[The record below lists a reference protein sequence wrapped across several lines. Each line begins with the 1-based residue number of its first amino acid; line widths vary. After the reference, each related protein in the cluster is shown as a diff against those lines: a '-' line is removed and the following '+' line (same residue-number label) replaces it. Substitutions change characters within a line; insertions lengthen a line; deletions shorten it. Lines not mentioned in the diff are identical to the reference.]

1 MNPKAVYKYCKH
13 LGCCDACCL
22 RYIGI
27 KNPNAYENVANFVI
41 KYQDDN
47 IKSIRTEQSQST
59 PTNSKDTKQNI
70 LDVSKNDIQNI
81 NGNTLDVD
89 GKDVSHGV
97 DDSPPCKK
105 RRLDVCVSCLSI
117 LQQDNWTEGYVL
129 VKDVLFKKR
138 YECKTFACALS
149 APIATLLRERAIT
162 LRLAE
167 EFPGYDDKTLTALK
181 EAWKWSF
188 GVRLAAEIDKT
199 LDSGAISPLLVT
211 LNYDYADDLQELEIL
226 KQVSPQLFEERSKQK
241 RRFVTE
247 FTRRSVEQA
256 LDSATLSSLRAAG
269 GGGGLPAVAVRAMC
283 IGAVCTHA
291 PMYLAGR
298 YIKLSRNLPQSPWIL
313 DGKRVL
319 PSSVQEIIYK
329 PLADFYN
336 LEAEEAERRLK
347 LIAAGREDV
356 DVRCL
361 GEGRPFAI
369 EITDPTRQLTPE
381 ELANACE
388 DISKGGEVIVK
399 QIVPISREDLVQLK
413 KGEETK
419 SKTYEALCIKLSHS
433 IYDDVSP
440 DSPIKVTPEDI
451 ARINSFRNT
460 PQNINP
466 AQITAKNYRVS
477 SKPVCKTSKNIMDIV
492 DNLKLSKNLKSDS
505 EDNDKNLKS
514 DSEDNDKNLKS
525 DSEDNDK
532 NLKSDSEDNDKNLKS
547 DTKDNDKNIDMD
559 TCENVLDT
567 SKAENRNYP
576 EISKDTKMET
586 NVNIPDVENPNLEN
600 STVENLYKSNGV
612 LKTENIDN
620 SEGVK
625 NTELVTS
632 VKVKGAEILD
642 TNEDSG
648 VQNENPDIT
657 ESLKDTGDVLDTTDE
672 ATESEILDSPGEV
685 KITIQQRTPIRV
697 LHRRPLLTRTRQIL
711 ELKAVAVPDHPQLF
725 RISVRTSAGTYVKEW
740 AHGEL
745 GRSRPALGDAVGAAV
760 DMLALD
766 VTAVHLTWPPSK

>member
-1 MNPKAVYKYCKH
+1 MNPKAVFKYCKH

-41 KYQDDN
+41 KYQDNEDT
-47 IKSIRTEQSQST
+47 KLLKTVEQNQTT
-59 PTNSKDTKQNI
+59 PTNSKDTKENI
-70 LDVSKNDIQNI
+70 LDVSKSDNQNL
-81 NGNTLDVD
+81 NGDTLDVD
-89 GKDVSHGV
+89 GKDISDEV
-97 DDSPPCKK
+97 DRNSPPCKK

-117 LQQDNWTEGYVL
+117 LQQDNWMEGYVL

-188 GVRLAAEIDKT
+188 GVKLAAEINKT
-199 LDSGAISPLLVT
+199 LDSGAISPLLIT

-256 LDSATLSSLRAAG
+256 LESASLASLQAA
-269 GGGGLPAVAVRAMC
+269 GGGLPAVGVRAMC

-336 LEAEEAERRLK
+336 LEGEEAERRLK

-381 ELANACE
+381 ELAKACE
-388 DISKGGEVIVK
+388 EISKSGEVIVK
-399 QIVPISREDLVQLK
+399 QIVPITREDLVQLK

-460 PQNINP
+460 PQNTTQNSNP
-466 AQITAKNYRVS
+466 EQVTTKNARES
-477 SKPVCKTSKNIMDIV
+477 SKPICKTSKNIMDIV
-492 DNLKLSKNLKSDS
+492 DNLKLSKNVLKLEST
-505 EDNDKNLKS
+505 DN
-514 DSEDNDKNLKS
+514 
-525 DSEDNDK
+525 
-532 NLKSDSEDNDKNLKS
+532 
-547 DTKDNDKNIDMD
+547 NISMA
-559 TCENVLDT
+559 TCQNVLDT
-567 SKAENRNYP
+567 CNAVQKGENPNKS
-576 EISKDTKMET
+576 EIVKDIKMNT
-586 NVNIPDVENPNLEN
+586 SMNIPDVGNRN
-600 STVENLYKSNGV
+600 SKDTSVDILNKSNGV
-612 LKTENIDN
+612 LENENIDN

-625 NTELVTS
+625 DTDMETS
-632 VKVKGAEILD
+632 VKLADAKTLD
-642 TNEDSG
+642 TNEKVVDNG
-648 VQNENPDIT
+648 AQKENLVST
-657 ESLKDTGDVLDTTDE
+657 ENMNDMEDVLDTTDE
-672 ATESEILDSPGEV
+672 GTESDILDSPGEV
-685 KITIQQRTPIRV
+685 KITIQQKTPIRV

-725 RISVRTSAGTYVKEW
+725 RIFVRTSAGTYVKEW

-745 GRSRPALGDAVGAAV
+745 GRSRPALGDAVGARV

-766 VTAVHLTWPPSK
+766 VTAVHLTWPPR